1 MLTKFRATQ
10 ASAINTTFITVII
23 IVTVITKGT

>member
-23 IVTVITKGT
+23 VTVITKGT